1 MFVYKYAGRGLLY
14 KWIKDCARSFGI
26 QRNGRLS
33 PSSILGLGY
42 STKYYSIAKR
52 NATLYN

>member
-14 KWIKDCARSFGI
+14 KWIKDCARSFGM

-42 STKYYSIAKR
+42 STKY
-52 NATLYN
+52 